1 MPLQGAVPPFAG
13 IHATI
18 LIQCKELLIAAIVHS
33 PPWRGAAS
41 ANTNAMKTTIALSA
55 MLFAASAPFSLAQNT
70 TMWIDS
76 PVSNWEWDAF
86 ALNTNAV
93 PLATNEFDLYGPIY
107 LDLGMNANGNVS
119 TGQFI
124 DSEITISPDIQG
136 YFPNPIPGLPNLV
149 DFHIED
155 VVLSA
160 QSFPLDFGDPTT
172 SDGSFQG
179 DSVYQF
185 TSGVIHLVI
194 LGGFPYD
201 FDLSGQSTNSQVVF
215 GQFTVAPS
223 GTIHLDSFQSHHAVA
238 TEPSTGITFTLDFWG
253 DVIADSIIRVQA
265 FCFGDG
271 TGTGCPCGNFGGS
284 GAGCM
289 NGTLQGA
296 VLSTSGGT
304 SISDGDL
311 VLHGSQL
318 IPGQPGLY
326 FQGDNAVNGGAGVT
340 FGDGLRCAGGN
351 VVRLQVR
358 AADAGGSSNT
368 SVDIGLEGS
377 VTAGAARRY
386 QLWYRDPQSS
396 MCGTTFNLTNGME
409 IFWLP

>member
-1 MPLQGAVPPFAG
+1 
-13 IHATI
+13 
-18 LIQCKELLIAAIVHS
+18 
-33 PPWRGAAS
+33 
-41 ANTNAMKTTIALSA
+41 MKTSIALSA
-55 MLFAASAPFSLAQNT
+55 MLFAASAPFALAQNT

-86 ALNTNAV
+86 ALNTTAV
-93 PLATNEFDLYGPIY
+93 PLVTNEFDLYGPIY

-119 TGQFI
+119 SGQFI
-124 DSEITISPDIQG
+124 HSEITISPDIQG
-136 YFPNPIPGLPNLV
+136 YFPNPIPGGPNLV
-149 DFHIED
+149 DFHIEGLE
-155 VVLSA
+155 LST

-179 DSVYQF
+179 DSVYVF
-185 TSGVIHLVI
+185 TSGIIHLII

-201 FDLSGQSTNSQVVF
+201 FDLSGQSTNAQVVF

-223 GTIHLDSFQSHHAVA
+223 GIIHLDSFQSHHAVA

-253 DVIADSIIRVQA
+253 DVIADSIILAQA

-284 GAGCM
+284 GEGCM

-296 VLSTSGGT
+296 ALSTSGGT

-318 IPGQPGLY
+318 VPGQPGLY

-368 SVDIGLEGS
+368 TVDIGLEGG
-377 VTAGAARRY
+377 VTVGTARRY
-386 QLWYRDPQSS
+386 QLWYRDPQST

-409 IFWLP
+409 VFWLP